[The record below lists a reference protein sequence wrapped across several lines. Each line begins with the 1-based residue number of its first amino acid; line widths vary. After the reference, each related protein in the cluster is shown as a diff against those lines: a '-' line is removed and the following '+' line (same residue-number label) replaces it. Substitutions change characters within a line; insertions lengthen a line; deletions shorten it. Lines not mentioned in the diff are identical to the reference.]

1 MVSPSIPNGIYP
13 FIKISPNKLP
23 MLSNKVHCDPKKQ
36 RDPKMQSNTKSS
48 AIQKAEQYKKQ
59 RDPKSSAIKW
69 IINSV
74 QRKKAARHQIAL
86 STKKSNATHQSNYI
100 QSTPHHH
107 ITNQLHSIA
116 NPPPSAPYSSPV
128 RFTLCPYYHPHH
140 PSSPLKLIISSPS
153 LPYIYCYSFSPL
165 INPFQLIRLQ

>member
-1 MVSPSIPNGIYP
+1 
-13 FIKISPNKLP
+13 

-59 RDPKSSAIKW
+59 RDQKSSAIKS

-86 STKKSNATHQSNYI
+86 
-100 QSTPHHH
+100 
-107 ITNQLHSIA
+107 
-116 NPPPSAPYSSPV
+116 
-128 RFTLCPYYHPHH
+128 
-140 PSSPLKLIISSPS
+140 
-153 LPYIYCYSFSPL
+153 
-165 INPFQLIRLQ
+165 

>member
-1 MVSPSIPNGIYP
+1 MVSPSIPNGIYQ

-36 RDPKMQSNTKSS
+36 RNPKMQSNTKSS

-86 STKKSNATHQSNYI
+86 STKKARVHPITSNR
-100 QSTPHHH
+100 
-107 ITNQLHSIA
+107 
-116 NPPPSAPYSSPV
+116 PPPSSYYQPITFNCKSTPISTIFVTREIHFVPILSSSSSLIPFEINHIITFPPV
-128 RFTLCPYYHPHH
+128 HIL
-140 PSSPLKLIISSPS
+140 LLIQSID
-153 LPYIYCYSFSPL
+153 
-165 INPFQLIRLQ
+165 

>member
-1 MVSPSIPNGIYP
+1 
-13 FIKISPNKLP
+13 

-36 RDPKMQSNTKSS
+36 RNPKMQSNTKSS
-48 AIQKAEQYKKQ
+48 AIQKAEQYKSSAIQKAARSKKQ
-59 RDPKSSAIKW
+59 RNPKSSAIKW
-69 IINSV
+69 IIISV
-74 QRKKAARHQIAL
+74 QRKKVAPHQIAL
-86 STKKSNATHQSNYI
+86 STKKARVHPITSNRP
-100 QSTPHHH
+100 PHHH

-153 LPYIYCYSFSPL
+153 LPYIYSYSFSPL
-165 INPFQLIRLQ
+165 INTFQLIK

>member
-1 MVSPSIPNGIYP
+1 
-13 FIKISPNKLP
+13 

-86 STKKSNATHQSNYI
+86 STKKARVHINPITSNRPPPIIILPTNYI
-100 QSTPHHH
+100 QLQIHPHQHH
-107 ITNQLHSIA
+107 I
-116 NPPPSAPYSSPV
+116 
-128 RFTLCPYYHPHH
+128 RHP
-140 PSSPLKLIISSPS
+140 
-153 LPYIYCYSFSPL
+153 
-165 INPFQLIRLQ
+165 